1 MPVMQLQTYM
11 TIRGMALMRASR
23 ENRSRFIEIVLIGLI
38 AGLCPAVG
46 DVRGPKADGEG
57 RAGSYYTVQLQAGPA
72 ARRSQILRTYE
83 ALKAKGYLVYCRD
96 AYVHDHLYV
105 RLRAGCFQDREKA
118 RVYADALRE
127 KENFDGFVA
136 QSRCS
141 VASFGEAFDIVT
153 TPNDIWFR
161 SSTDLRPLYH
171 FDTVEAAT
179 TCSAVA
185 IGPAGREIAF
195 SCDNKILKI
204 DLKTGTAVVLK
215 EGRSEGVLF
224 RCLLAWSPDGQHI
237 AYLDRVGWELPTS
250 LWVMRSDGED
260 DRLLVADPTG
270 QTRVKS
276 FRWHP
281 EDAELFYVSGPRHG
295 TISVG
300 GSLYRVGLDGDKG
313 LLVPAGKAE
322 RMEVCRRFDIA
333 AGRIHYRRAHFD
345 PDYQVKRYT
354 VHTTPLPG
362 RDR

>member
-1 MPVMQLQTYM
+1 M
-11 TIRGMALMRASR
+11 TISGMALMRASR
-23 ENRSRFIEIVLIGLI
+23 ENRIRFVGIVLIGLL
-38 AGLCPAVG
+38 AGLYPAAA
-46 DVRGPKADGEG
+46 DVRGPNARGQDGT
-57 RAGSYYTVQLQAGPA
+57 GSYYTIQLQAAPA
-72 ARRSQILRTYE
+72 ARRSQILQTYE

-96 AYVHDHLYV
+96 VYVQERLYI
-105 RLRAGCFQDREKA
+105 RLRAGCFRDREEA
-118 RVYADALRE
+118 RAYAAALRE
-127 KENFDGFVA
+127 KEGFHGFVA
-136 QSRCS
+136 QSRLS

-161 SSTDLRPLYH
+161 SPTALRPLYH
-171 FDTVEAAT
+171 FDTTEAAA

-204 DLKTGTAVVLK
+204 DVKTGTTTLLK
-215 EGRSEGVLF
+215 EGHSDGVLF

-250 LWVMRSDGED
+250 LWVMGPDGED
-260 DRLLVADPTG
+260 DRLLVDDPTG
-270 QTRVKS
+270 KTCVKS

-300 GSLYRVGLDGDKG
+300 GSLYRVGLDGDKE

-322 RMEVCRRFDIA
+322 RTEVCRRFHIA
-333 AGRIHYRRAHFD
+333 AGQIHYRRAHFD
-345 PDYQVKRYT
+345 LDHQVKRYT
-354 VHTTPLPG
+354 VHTTSLPG
-362 RDR
+362 CDQ